1 MCKLNSTLLVCLT
14 VRAAAAQ
21 DGNAGESR
29 VKLRHGDVL
38 VVDTRAGRVQLDAL
52 RRLLAPGLP
61 GAPAAQ
67 PAAAPGAPR
76 APVPTP
82 DCSLYARGVVSK
94 PVQDSMNAEN

>member
-52 RRLLAPGLP
+52 RRLLGQGFQAHLQHNPLLHQARPGHPFPHLT
-61 GAPAAQ
+61 AVFMREASSANLFRTQ
-67 PAAAPGAPR
+67 
-76 APVPTP
+76 
-82 DCSLYARGVVSK
+82 
-94 PVQDSMNAEN
+94 